1 MRSLRWRTCVTLLAA
16 LLCVACLSVNF
27 LSLPPSLEKKLP
39 QPIHLGL
46 DLRGGIHLTLGANVD
61 QAVSQSLALMGQD
74 IRSSANDAGIRTR
87 LFRHADGRMLE
98 FVPLKHE
105 GIEQL
110 SNLLRDRFGQ
120 MAVGSAISSGS
131 GEKLKVTFR
140 PEWEKELRDRI
151 MDQTIRTLRG
161 RIDAFGVAEP
171 DIRQQGSDQIQ
182 IQLPGVTDTERALQ
196 LIGRTA
202 QLTFH
207 RVRYD
212 VEPGTAMPQGAAWY
226 PYANSERNW
235 TSSGRIDFSGGLI
248 LDKAPL
254 LSGQDIVDAR
264 PAFDER
270 NQPCVSIQFSGR
282 GADQFERVTEEL
294 IRQQFAIVLDGRIQ
308 SAPVIQQ
315 KISGGKASITGSFTT
330 EEAQDLAVVL
340 RSGSLPAEVSVLE
353 ERTVGPSLG
362 ADSIRAGL
370 VAGAVGS
377 VCVMLIMQFCYG
389 MSGLLANL
397 MLTFTVGLLFAGLGL
412 FGATLTLPGIAGIVL
427 TIGMSV
433 DANVLIFERIRE
445 EIGRGLAMVDAVQDG
460 FREAQASII
469 DANFT
474 TLLTAAVLY
483 QFGTGPIRGF
493 AVTLTLG
500 ILASMFTA
508 IFVSHLCFDWWIRKN
523 GAKNCG
529 LTPHIDS
536 SR

>member
-1 MRSLRWRTCVTLLAA
+1 MPSLRWRTCVTLLAA
-16 LLCVACLSVNF
+16 MLCAACISVNF
-27 LSLPPSLEKKLP
+27 LSFPSSIEKMLPS
-39 QPIHLGL
+39 PIRLGL
-46 DLRGGIHLTLGANVD
+46 DLRGGIHLTLGADID

-74 IRSSANDAGIRTR
+74 IRSSANDAGIRAR
-87 LFRHADGRMLE
+87 LFRHADGRTLE

-110 SNLLRDRFGQ
+110 SNLLRDQFGQ
-120 MAVGSAISSGS
+120 MAVGSAVSSGT
-131 GEKLKVTFR
+131 GEKLIVTFR
-140 PEWEKELRDRI
+140 PEWEKQLRERI

-171 DIRQQGSDQIQ
+171 DIRRQGEDQVQ
-182 IQLPGVTDTERALQ
+182 IQLPGVTDTNRALQ

-207 RVRYD
+207 RVRSD
-212 VEPGTAMPQGAAWY
+212 AVPGTPMPVGTAWY
-226 PYANSERNW
+226 PLANGKRSFSAPGRADF
-235 TSSGRIDFSGGLI
+235 SSGLV
-248 LDKAPL
+248 LDKTPL

-270 NQPCVSIQFSGR
+270 NQPCVSIQFSSR
-282 GADQFERVTEEL
+282 GADQFERVTQEL
-294 IRQQFAIVLDGRIQ
+294 IHQQFAIVLDGTVQ

-340 RSGSLPAEVSVLE
+340 RSGSLPAKVSVLE

-370 VAGAVGS
+370 VAGAVGALG
-377 VCVMLIMQFCYG
+377 VMIIMQICYG
-389 MSGLLANL
+389 FSGLLANF
-397 MLTFTVGLLFAGLGL
+397 MLAFTIGLLFAGLGL
-412 FGATLTLPGIAGIVL
+412 LGATLTLPGIAGVVL

-433 DANVLIFERIRE
+433 DANVLVFERIRE
-445 EIGRGLAMVDAVQDG
+445 EIGKKLPIPEAVKAG
-460 FREAQASII
+460 FREAQTSIL

-493 AVTLTLG
+493 AVTLALG
-500 ILASMFTA
+500 IVASMFTA
-508 IFVSHLCFDWWIRKN
+508 IFVSHLVFDWWIRRN
-523 GAKNCG
+523 GAANCG
-529 LTPHIDS
+529 LKPHTA
-536 SR
+536 